1 MGTLVTPAHFSEVRH
16 SHHAAMMQSL
26 ESIENAD
33 EDWAALTGRRAG
45 GLLETYS
52 QEGASI
58 GVLVLGSI
66 YGTFVESLEEYP
78 DTAPM
83 RIIKLR
89 SFRPFPSEALKA
101 ACADLTDLIVVE
113 RAFSPGSG
121 GIVGTE
127 VRAVLADM
135 AEPPRLHNYAVGL
148 GGRDV
153 PLELLPRLAEAV
165 RAAETPEAFR
175 NFDTNLEL
183 LPEEDR

>member
-16 SHHAAMMQSL
+16 SQHAAMVRSL
-26 ESIENAD
+26 EAIENAD
-33 EDWAALTGRRAG
+33 RDWQELTGRSAG

-52 QEGASI
+52 QDDATI

-66 YGTFVESLEEYP
+66 YGTFLETLEEYP
-78 DTAPM
+78 ETGPL
-83 RIIKLR
+83 RLIKLR

-148 GGRDV
+148 GGRDI
-153 PLELLPRLAEAV
+153 PLELLPRLAQAV
-165 RAAETPEAFR
+165 RGAETPEPFR
-175 NFDTNLEL
+175 IFDINLEL